1 MANYIENIDK
11 TFYEETGIRL
21 QNVSYLRLFNLVY
34 DKLNNIKFLNIF
46 KTFIVDQTKENK
58 YMFEI
63 YNVDNN
69 DWFDNISAKY
79 YGTPYLWWLIALMN
93 NITNPFEELDPGMQL
108 KMLKKDYIYI
118 GIKEMTEIS
127 RL

>member
-1 MANYIENIDK
+1 MATYIENIDK
-11 TFYEETGIRL
+11 TFYEETGLRL

-34 DKLNNIKFLNIF
+34 DKQNNVKFLNIF
-46 KTFIVDQTKENK
+46 KTFIIDQENANK

-63 YNVDNN
+63 YNVDND
-69 DWFDNISAKY
+69 DWFDNISSRY

-93 NITNPFEELDPGMQL
+93 NITNPFEELNPGMQL
-108 KMLKKDYIYI
+108 KMLKKDYIYVV
-118 GIKEMTEIS
+118 IKEIADIS